1 MRKLLLILVLPLLG
15 FSQQTIKAP
24 YGDREWFKFK
34 QSDLTLTSIE
44 QPEDWVI
51 ESTDY
56 KIVVHGSATILLRQ
70 GIDSITGRSPMEY
83 VHWDIPFIYSMYHF
97 HNDRQEILVSEY
109 YSEEEENCGCDG
121 QLLEQI
127 FSDSY
132 VLYGDITIGDMLK
145 SERLKEYGV
154 VFYNTEK
161 ITDSSHIYQHELVV
175 YYKAKFN
182 TLIKSQRKTRKLTYM
197 IPFQEVVINEE
208 QKD

>member
-1 MRKLLLILVLPLLG
+1 MKKLFLILLLPLLG
-15 FSQQTIKAP
+15 FSQQTSKAP

-56 KIVVHGSATILLRQ
+56 KIVVHGSVTILLRQ
-70 GIDSITGRSPMEY
+70 GIDSITKRSLMEY

-109 YSEEEENCGCDG
+109 YSEEENCECDG

-127 FSDSY
+127 FSDDY
-132 VLYGDITIGDMLK
+132 VLYGDITLGDMLK

-154 VFYNTEK
+154 VFYNSKKT
-161 ITDSSHIYQHELVV
+161 TDSSEIYQHELVV

-182 TLIKSQRKTRKLTYM
+182 PLIKLQRKTRKLTYM

>member
-1 MRKLLLILVLPLLG
+1 MKKLFLILLLPLLG
-15 FSQQTIKAP
+15 FSQQTSKAP

-34 QSDLTLTSIE
+34 QSDLSLTSIE

-56 KIVVHGSATILLRQ
+56 KIVVHGSATILLRE
-70 GIDSITGRSPMEY
+70 GIDSITKRNPMEY
-83 VHWDIPFIYSMYHF
+83 VHWDIPFLYSMYHF

-127 FSDSY
+127 FSDDY
-132 VLYGDITIGDMLK
+132 VLYEDITIGDMLK

-154 VFYNTEK
+154 VFYNTKK

-182 TLIKSQRKTRKLTYM
+182 PLIKSQRKTRKLTYM